1 MLMVITLVVHA
12 ITCQLYFV
20 GYNGYMD
27 PHRGF
32 TFELTGGALC
42 LDFINTLDR
51 RNDRRGEE
59 DHLPSYGHL
68 LAWCR
73 QTRALPRP
81 ELAQLA
87 RRARHQARR
96 AQATLRLA
104 IRLREA
110 LYRIFSAV
118 AAGHAPAEADLRLLN
133 TWAAVALSSQ
143 RLAHRGRRFLWE
155 WRQVGSD
162 LRRPLWP
169 VVRSAVELLT
179 SEQRSG
185 VRECAAQTCSWLF
198 MDHSRNR
205 SRRWCNMAVC
215 GNRAKARRFYRR
227 TRSTGRSRR
236 AMRST

>member
-1 MLMVITLVVHA
+1 MGSQA
-12 ITCQLYFV
+12 
-20 GYNGYMD
+20 
-27 PHRGF
+27 RF
-32 TFELTGGALC
+32 TFELTGGAHC
-42 LDFINTLDR
+42 LDFVNTLNHRNQPR
-51 RNDRRGEE
+51 REE
-59 DHLPSYGHL
+59 ELLSSYGHL

-73 QTRALPRP
+73 QARALPRN

-87 RRARHQARR
+87 RRARHQPHRAR
-96 AQATLRLA
+96 ATMRLA

-133 TWAAVALSSQ
+133 TLAAAALSSQ

-215 GNRAKARRFYRR
+215 GNRAKARRYYRR
-227 TRSTGRSRR
+227 VRRSGPSRR
-236 AMRST
+236 RPMRST